1 MQPNLFNNDRITVM
15 KCSELERFKVV
26 IVRPPNTCQMPAR
39 TLMVKRIIALGGETV
54 EIREGETYINN
65 ILQTEEFEF
74 IPTTY
79 NFGPRIVP
87 DGKVFVRGDNREM
100 SHDCHDWVTLWG
112 DEGFIPMEN
121 IVGEVGEFS

>member
-1 MQPNLFNNDRITVM
+1 
-15 KCSELERFKVV
+15 
-26 IVRPPNTCQMPAR
+26 MPAR